1 MRASGLPCCS
11 TVLVVWAHH
20 LLSVDIG
27 RNLLPLHVALSGML
41 QIAHCPLPYV
51 VTFDSQMSDGK
62 LPAVAGML
70 QEAPAKPSPTALQ
83 GMMLLDQLGSADARG
98 QFISWQSM

>member
-1 MRASGLPCCS
+1 
-11 TVLVVWAHH
+11 
-20 LLSVDIG
+20 
-27 RNLLPLHVALSGML
+27 ML
-41 QIAHCPLPYV
+41 QHSAALPAVCGHRQESAACTCGPLRHAADCPLPYV
-51 VTFDSQMSDGK
+51 VTFDSQMSDGE